1 MVLPRADGT
10 GFFTTEKPERI
21 YKTERGA
28 RQAERMFQNPE
39 RYKGFLKENWPENQ
53 TPEPEPEPSPEPTP
67 EPILEP
73 EPIEEDPFI
82 GWYQLP
88 RDIQEMIHESQ
99 SIYKCVEELVSNGWT
114 GVHLSSIIEDFGSII
129 AERYFP
135 EFF

>member
-10 GFFTTEKPERI
+10 GFFTTEKPDRV

-39 RYKGFLKENWPENQ
+39 RYAGWQKENWAENQ
-53 TPEPEPEPSPEPTP
+53 TLEPEPSPIPEP
-67 EPILEP
+67 EPIPEI

-82 GWYQLP
+82 VWYQLP
-88 RDIQEMIHESQ
+88 RDIQDMIHESQ
-99 SIYKCVEELVSNGWT
+99 SIYKCVEELISNGWT